1 MARSPLDADVIVV
14 GSGIS
19 GGWAAKELTER
30 GFSVLLV
37 ERGRAVEAGTDYV
50 TEHVPPY
57 ELPFRGFGDRRRYAR
72 EKAVQSRMGGLSD
85 ANDHWFVN
93 DAENP
98 YGIDPEA
105 EFTWIRG
112 YHLGGRSITWGRASF
127 RLSPLNFA
135 EAGRDGHGIAWPIT
149 YDDLAPWYSHV
160 ERFIGVNGDADGI
173 PSLPDGE
180 FQPPHGMNCVEEHVR
195 DAVAAKLGGR
205 RIINERSAVLTRAIG
220 DRQPCHYCGPCIRG
234 CSTGSYFSSQSSTLP
249 AARATGRLKVM
260 TDAVVDSLIH
270 DPATRR
276 VTGVRV
282 IDAKTKAHRTL
293 AARVVFLNASTLGST
308 QILLNSPDAA
318 TGRSFANRSD
328 ALGRYLM
335 DHVMGPFGIGTI
347 PGFADRMPL
356 GNRPSGIYVPRFQN
370 LDGDERAF
378 RRGYGYQG
386 SASRQLWTRGGQG
399 EDIGLALKQRL
410 RQPGPWQMFIG
421 AMGECMPYADN
432 RATLGKELD
441 AWGRP
446 LLKVAFSW
454 HANELAMAKDM
465 AAEARAMLEAAGA
478 TEVVTRDTLGPGGL
492 AIHEMGTARM
502 GDDPAQAVLNGRNQC
517 HDAAN
522 VFVTDGACMTAS
534 AAQNPSLT
542 YMALT
547 ARAAAFAADQ
557 MKLGV
562 L

>member
-1 MARSPLDADVIVV
+1 MDADVIVV

-30 GFSVLLV
+30 GFSVLLL
-37 ERGRAVEAGTDYV
+37 ERGRHIEPGTDYV
-50 TEHVPPY
+50 TEHLAPY
-57 ELPFRGFGDRRRYAR
+57 EMPYRGFGDRQRYAR
-72 EKAVQSRMGGLSD
+72 DFKVQSHLAGLSD

-93 DAENP
+93 DTENP
-98 YGIDPEA
+98 YQTRPEA

-127 RLSPLNFA
+127 RLSDLNFS
-135 EAGRDGHGIAWPIT
+135 EAGSDGHGIRWPIG
-149 YDDLAPWYSHV
+149 YADLEPWYSHV
-160 ERFIGVNGDADGI
+160 ERFIGVNGDRDGI

-180 FQPPHGMNCVEEHVR
+180 FMPPHGMNCAEEHVKQ
-195 DAVAAKLGGR
+195 AIAARFDGR
-205 RIINERSAVLTRAIG
+205 PMINERSAVLTKAIG
-220 DRQPCHYCGPCIRG
+220 DRAPCHYCGPCIRG
-234 CSTGSYFSSQSSTLP
+234 CSTGSYFSSESSTLP

-260 TDAVVDSLIH
+260 TDVVVDALVH
-270 DPATRR
+270 DQASGR

-282 IDAKTKAHRTL
+282 IDAKSRKRSTL

-308 QILLNSPDAA
+308 QILLNSIDAE

-335 DHVMGPFGIGTI
+335 DHVMGPFGTATI
-347 PGFADRMPL
+347 PGYLDREPL
-356 GNRPSGIYVPRFQN
+356 GNRPSGIYIPRFQN
-370 LDGDERAF
+370 LAGQDKPF

-386 SASRQLWTRGGQG
+386 SAARAMWTRGSSG

-432 RATLGKELD
+432 RVTLSDKVD

-446 LLKVAFSW
+446 QLDVAFHW
-454 HANELAMAKDM
+454 HANELAMARDM
-465 AAEARAMLEAAGA
+465 ASEARAMLEAAGG
-478 TEVVTRDTLGPGGL
+478 TDVVTGDALGPGGL

-502 GDDPAQAVLNGRNQC
+502 GHDPAEAVLNAHNQC
-517 HDAAN
+517 HDALN

-557 MKLGV
+557 MKQGTL
-562 L
+562 

>member
-1 MARSPLDADVIVV
+1 MDADVIVV

-30 GFSVLLV
+30 GFSVLLL
-37 ERGRAVEAGTDYV
+37 ERGRQIDPASDYV
-50 TEHVPPY
+50 TEHLPPHD
-57 ELPFRGFGDRRRYAR
+57 LPFRGFGDRQRYAR
-72 EKAVQSRMGGLSD
+72 DYQVQSLMAGLSE
-85 ANDHWFVN
+85 ANAHWFVN
-93 DAENP
+93 DTQNP
-98 YGIDPEA
+98 YESPTDAPFA
-105 EFTWIRG
+105 WIRG

-127 RLSPLNFA
+127 RLAPLNFA
-135 EAGRDGHGIAWPIT
+135 EAGRDGHGIAWPIG
-149 YDDLAPWYSHV
+149 YEDLAPWYAHV

-180 FQPPHGMNCVEEHVR
+180 FMPPHGMNCVEEHLKA
-195 DAVAAKLGGR
+195 AVSARFSGR
-205 RIINERSAVLTRAIG
+205 PVINERSAVLTRPIG

-234 CSTGSYFSSQSSTLP
+234 CSTGSYFSSESSTLP

-260 TDAVVDSLIH
+260 TDVIVDSLVY
-270 DPATRR
+270 DPAAKRAS
-276 VTGVRV
+276 GVRI
-282 IDAKTKAHRTL
+282 IDAGRRTS
-293 AARVVFLNASTLGST
+293 ATVSARVIFLNASTLGTT
-308 QILLNSPDAA
+308 QILLNSLDRES
-318 TGRSFANRSD
+318 GRSFANRSD

-347 PGFADRMPL
+347 AGFTDRLPM
-356 GNRPSGIYVPRFQN
+356 GNRPSGIYIPRFQN
-370 LDGDERAF
+370 LSGSDRPF

-386 SASRQLWTRGGQG
+386 SASRQMWSRAGDDN
-399 EDIGLALKQRL
+399 DIGLALKRRL
-410 RQPGPWQMFIG
+410 RQPGPWQLFIG

-432 RATLGKELD
+432 RVTLSSRTD
-441 AWGRP
+441 SWGRRQ
-446 LLKVAFSW
+446 LHVAFSW
-454 HANELAMAKDM
+454 RANELAMAADM
-465 AAEARAMLEAAGA
+465 AKEAKAMLEAAGA
-478 TEVVTRDTLGPGGL
+478 HDVVVGDALGPGGL

-502 GDDPAQAVLNGRNQC
+502 GSDPAQAVLNARNQC

-522 VFVTDGACMTAS
+522 VFVTDGACMPAS

-557 MKLGV
+557 MKTGV